1 MTQVAIS
8 TIGALVDSDGL
19 NLGQQGGW
27 GIGVVAYLFYVFGC
41 GLAALGFHLLKSLL
55 KCSGQ
60 FGMLLHG
67 LLNTGDG
74 LLEIFLGL
82 GHDDVYLLLHKL
94 LGEGDELLAQLLV
107 GIHHGIVDK
116 YVLLENM
123 SGIGASRCCIVE

>member
-1 MTQVAIS
+1 
-8 TIGALVDSDGL
+8 
-19 NLGQQGGW
+19 
-27 GIGVVAYLFYVFGC
+27 
-41 GLAALGFHLLKSLL
+41 
-55 KCSGQ
+55 
-60 FGMLLHG
+60 MLLHG

-74 LLEIFLGL
+74 FIELLLGL
-82 GHDDVYLLLHKL
+82 GHHYVYLLLQEL